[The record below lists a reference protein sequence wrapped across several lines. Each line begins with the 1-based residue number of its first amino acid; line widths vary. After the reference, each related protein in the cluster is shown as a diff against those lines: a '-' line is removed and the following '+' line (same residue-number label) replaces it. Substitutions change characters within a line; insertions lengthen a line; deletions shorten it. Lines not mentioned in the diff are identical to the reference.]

1 MKAQRILGSAAVGV
15 GLGALLLPAAA
26 LAQTTTV
33 SPATTPVGGTVVLTT
48 TCNPNVGDAIFRVT
62 GPNRDENVR
71 STTAAAGGG
80 LSAELFTAGFTL
92 GTYTVTTTCGDG
104 SSGGSAQFTVTP
116 IGARRPRRRPG
127 TGRRRPR
134 RGRCRSPPGSRRRDV
149 RAACAAGAAP
159 PSSPETPPHTI

>member
-1 MKAQRILGSAAVGV
+1 MKAQSVLGSAAFGV

-26 LAQTTTV
+26 LADTTV

-48 TCNPNVGDAIFRVT
+48 TECNPKAGDAIFHVT

-104 SSGGSAQFTVTP
+104 SNGGSATFTVTP
-116 IGARRPRRRPG
+116 IGGAQAGAGGKDGDTGVLVAGGALAAAAVAGGTYVMVRRR
-127 TGRRRPR
+127 R
-134 RGRCRSPPGSRRRDV
+134 RGTVVS
-149 RAACAAGAAP
+149 
-159 PSSPETPPHTI
+159 

>member
-1 MKAQRILGSAAVGV
+1 MKAQTVLASAAIGV

-26 LAQTTTV
+26 LADTTV

-48 TCNPNVGDAIFRVT
+48 TCNPNAGDALFRVT
-62 GPNRDENVR
+62 GPDRDQNVR

-104 SSGGSAQFTVTP
+104 SDGGTATFAVTP
-116 IGARRPRRRPG
+116 IGGAQAGAGGTDGDTTVLAAGGALAAAAVAGGTYVLVRRR
-127 TGRRRPR
+127 R
-134 RGRCRSPPGSRRRDV
+134 
-149 RAACAAGAAP
+149 RAADPA
-159 PSSPETPPHTI
+159 